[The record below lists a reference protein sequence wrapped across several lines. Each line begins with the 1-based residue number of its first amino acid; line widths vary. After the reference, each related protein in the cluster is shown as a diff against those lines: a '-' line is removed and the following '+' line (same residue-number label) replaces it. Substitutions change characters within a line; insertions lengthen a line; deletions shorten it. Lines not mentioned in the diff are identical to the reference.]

1 MENYRQTHR
10 KGHEKPSRIMSVHSH
25 VTEPT
30 PPRHPG
36 RLAQLVIC
44 SLLFA
49 ALVGAKLL
57 LPEGLQEVEQTL
69 EEALHRN
76 MDVEEVFAA
85 VGEVFGPDSTGK
97 GLIQAVFGEQEPT
110 AVPVQKPVTMTLPPE
125 GALETFRRF
134 QKEAERQEQTATP
147 ASIPYHAE
155 NLPDNVS
162 MEQGLLGFAYTV
174 PAQGPVSS
182 GFGWREHPTGGGTRF
197 HYGVDLAA
205 EADSPVVSFADGT
218 VTLVGESTGYGKY
231 CMVSH
236 PGGWQTLYAHCSR
249 ISIAS
254 GDQVSKGQTLGQ
266 VGDTGLTTGAHLH
279 FELQKDGTYYNPIYY
294 VQ

>member
-1 MENYRQTHR
+1 MDNYRQTLRRGPR
-10 KGHEKPSRIMSVHSH
+10 KPTRTMSVRSRAP
-25 VTEPT
+25 EPT

-49 ALVGAKLL
+49 ALVGAKL

-85 VGEVFGPDSTGK
+85 VGEVFGPNSAGEE
-97 GLIQAVFGEQEPT
+97 LIRAVFGEQESA

-134 QKEAERQEQTATP
+134 QQEAERQEQAAAP
-147 ASIPYHAE
+147 ASIPYE
-155 NLPDNVS
+155 IEDLPDNVA
-162 MEQGLLGFAYTV
+162 MEQGLLGFAYTA

-205 EADSPVVSFADGT
+205 EADSPVASFADGT

-249 ISIAS
+249 ISVSS
-254 GDQVSKGQTLGQ
+254 GEQVTKGQTLGQ
-266 VGDTGLTTGAHLH
+266 VGDTGLTTAAHLH